1 MRKRTAHRWRLSITL
16 AILVFVAF
24 GTFWLLQLLNR
35 GAEDMLA
42 DKRLNEPDYI
52 IEQFSVVRMTKEGK
66 PSYIVSGDKLV
77 HRPIDDAS
85 EIDKPM
91 VRNLSSTHPPMNMTA
106 ERARVD
112 ENNTRVQ
119 LKGNVKIDR
128 AWTRTTRVQL
138 KGNVKIDRAAQ
149 GKSPAM
155 QMTTQALTV
164 YPDEDR
170 METDQPVQIV
180 QGGAT
185 ATGAGM
191 KANNATRQVS
201 LNGRGRIVYP
211 PPQTK

>member
-1 MRKRTAHRWRLSITL
+1 MRKRTAHRWRLTMT
-16 AILVFVAF
+16 LVFGVLLAC
-24 GTFWLLQLLNR
+24 GTFWLVQLLNR
-35 GAEDMLA
+35 GEEEMLA

-52 IEQFSVVRMTKEGK
+52 IDQFSVVRMTKDGK
-66 PSYIVSGDKLV
+66 PSYIVAGDKLV

-91 VRNLSSTHPPMNMTA
+91 MRNLSSTHPPMNITA
-106 ERARVD
+106 EHARVD

-128 AWTRTTRVQL
+128 A
-138 KGNVKIDRAAQ
+138 AQ
-149 GKSPAM
+149 GKSAAM

-185 ATGAGM
+185 ATGTAM
-191 KANNATRQVS
+191 KANNATRLVQ
-201 LNGRGRIVYP
+201 LQGRGTIVFP
-211 PPQTK
+211 PKGAPANTK

>member
-1 MRKRTAHRWRLSITL
+1 MV
-16 AILVFVAF
+16 LVFVAF
-24 GTFWLLQLLNR
+24 GTFWLLQLLSR
-35 GAEDMLA
+35 GEQDMLA

-77 HRPIDDAS
+77 HRPIDDSS
-85 EIDKPM
+85 EIDKPL
-91 VRNLSSTHPPMNMTA
+91 VRNLSSTQPPMDITA
-106 ERARVD
+106 QRARVD
-112 ENNTRVQ
+112 ENNSRVKLQ
-119 LKGNVKIDR
+119 GD
-128 AWTRTTRVQL
+128 
-138 KGNVKIDRAAQ
+138 VKIDRAAL

-185 ATGAGM
+185 ANGTGM

-211 PPQTK
+211 APQTK

>member
-1 MRKRTAHRWRLSITL
+1 MRKRTAHRWRLTL
-16 AILVFVAF
+16 TLVFGVLFAC
-24 GTFWLLQLLNR
+24 GTFWLVQLLNR
-35 GAEDMLA
+35 GEEDMLA

-52 IEQFSVVRMTKEGK
+52 IDQFSVVRMTKDGK
-66 PSYIVSGDKLV
+66 PSYIVAGDKLV

-91 VRNLSSTHPPMNMTA
+91 MRNLSSTQPPMNITA
-106 ERARVD
+106 EHARVD
-112 ENNTRVQ
+112 ESN
-119 LKGNVKIDR
+119 
-128 AWTRTTRVQL
+128 TRVQL

-149 GKSPAM
+149 GKSAAM

-185 ATGAGM
+185 ATGTGM
-191 KANNATRQVS
+191 KANNATRMVHLQ
-201 LNGRGRIVYP
+201 GRGAIVFP
-211 PPQTK
+211 PKGAPANTK